1 MAAQNRRNDKTEQ
14 QTRLLRARE
23 KRNALFRSSKQNK
36 HRTPACRHCHPT
48 RFEPIPTSR
57 PKWPQGPGKSWASGR
72 ATTKRTG
79 EEGTRGARGEGHR
92 NAPADST
99 TDDAHD
105 DDCMAH
111 AAGWLTT
118 EATGRHRRRA
128 TRRSSRATAR
138 RKLVTVTLEPAP
150 ATWCRSWGD
159 ASRVASRADRADAS
173 PTKIQ
178 QAGYS
183 AAFA

>member
-14 QTRLLRARE
+14 QTRFLHARE

-57 PKWPQGPGKSWASGR
+57 LATRPGQIMGER
-72 ATTKRTG
+72 AGNHQKDR
-79 EEGTRGARGEGHR
+79 RGGDERGEGHR

-159 ASRVASRADRADAS
+159 ASRVASRADRADTS